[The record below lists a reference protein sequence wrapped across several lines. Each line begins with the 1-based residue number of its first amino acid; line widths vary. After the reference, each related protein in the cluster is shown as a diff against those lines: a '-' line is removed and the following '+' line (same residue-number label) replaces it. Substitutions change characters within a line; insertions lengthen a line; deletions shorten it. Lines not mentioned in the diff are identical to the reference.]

1 MRVYVKIL
9 WVLLLLF
16 LSSGLIAQVESR
28 QTIGDTDIEVY
39 TLTGNVSFQGHGYT
53 TTQDL
58 NRREPLGALTTA
70 NFDYSFL
77 GFQSGMDLRYTT
89 DDNRFRQSMNRFS
102 FYGSWN
108 WARLS
113 AGDVNPNYS
122 QYSLRGTMVRGGE
135 LSLTPGD
142 FIFEVAAGRTNRLT
156 SISNGNIPR
165 SFEYERWIYAATV
178 GYGRQ
183 NRSHFRLTALYGK
196 DDTDSLPDTT
206 GLNLP
211 ATQSLAPPAEN
222 LAVTPKFQVVLLDDA
237 FRFGAETTFSAYTR
251 DTESPVI
258 SSADSELPGFV
269 ASIFSPRN
277 STRLSFA
284 GMAETE
290 FDVDPFNLMLS
301 YERIQPGFE
310 SMGLRQIRDDQQVIT
325 IRPSVHFL
333 DRRINLDA
341 TYTMIEDNLLDSRI
355 STQKNDNLSLNSSFQ
370 ITEAIRLAAGYSR
383 YVSNTTSDDEL
394 SGGHRQL
401 SQVIQLA
408 PSVSWISGAT
418 SYNVTLAGV
427 YQTLESRFPMAD
439 GFMMNESST
448 ITSTINYNMALPT
461 GLTVNGSANIVLGE
475 APDSEFTTYG
485 LNAGVGY
492 SFMDQKMNVGLNTGF
507 MINEFERLN
516 GFEDSLSRN
525 MQLNG
530 NATATYSITSTT
542 SLQLNLRLL
551 NNNIME
557 GHGDGFSEMEGR
569 LQFRQRF

>member
-1 MRVYVKIL
+1 MKIERKIS
-9 WVLLLLF
+9 WSF
-16 LSSGLIAQVESR
+16 LMAVFFSGLAITAQSQ
-28 QTIGDTDIEVY
+28 QTLGETDIEIY
-39 TLTGNVSFQGHGYT
+39 TLTGNISFQGHGYT

-102 FYGSWN
+102 FYGSYK

-113 AGDVNPNYS
+113 AGDVNPSYS

-135 LSLTPGD
+135 ISLTPGD
-142 FIFEVAAGRTNRLT
+142 FILEVAAGRTNRLT
-156 SISNGNIPR
+156 SSGSGNIPR
-165 SFEYERWIYAATV
+165 SFEYERWIYAATF

-196 DDTDSLPDTT
+196 DDTESLPDTT
-206 GLNLP
+206 GMNLP

-222 LAVTPKFQVVLLDDA
+222 LAVTPKFQVLLFDDI

-251 DTESPVI
+251 DTDSPVI
-258 SSADSELPGFV
+258 EAADSELPGFV
-269 ASIFSPRN
+269 ASVFSPRN

-284 GMAETE
+284 GLAETE
-290 FDVDPFNLMLS
+290 LDVDPFNLMVS

-333 DRRINLDA
+333 NRRINLNA
-341 TYTMIEDNLLDSRI
+341 IYTMTEDNLLDSRI
-355 STQKNDNLSLNSSFQ
+355 STQKNDNLALNSSFQ
-370 ITEAIRLAAGYSR
+370 ITEAIRLGAGYSR
-383 YVSNTTSDDEL
+383 YVSNTVSDDEL

-401 SQVIQLA
+401 SQVIQLT
-408 PSVSWISGAT
+408 PSVSWISGGT
-418 SYNVTLAGV
+418 SYNVSMAGV
-427 YQTLESRFPMAD
+427 YQTLESRFPGMD
-439 GFMMNESST
+439 GFMFNESST
-448 ITSTINYNMALPT
+448 ITSTLSYNMALPT
-461 GLTVNGSANIVLGE
+461 GITVNGSANLVLGE

-492 SFMDQKMNVGLNTGF
+492 SFMDQKMNVSANAGF
-507 MINEFERLN
+507 TLNEFERLN
-516 GFEDSLSRN
+516 GFEDSVTRN

-530 NATATYSITSTT
+530 NATATYSITSMT

-551 NNNIME
+551 NNNVME
-557 GHGDGFSEMEGR
+557 GNGSGFSEMEGR

>member
-1 MRVYVKIL
+1 MNKAIKIAGCIWL
-9 WVLLLLF
+9 ALLL
-16 LSSGLIAQVESR
+16 SGFSNIYSQ

-77 GFQSGMDLRYTT
+77 GFQSGMDLRYST

-102 FYGSWN
+102 FYGSYK

-113 AGDVNPNYS
+113 AGDVNPSYS

-142 FIFEVAAGRTNRLT
+142 FSFEVTAGRTNRLT
-156 SISNGNIPR
+156 SSGNGNVPR
-165 SFEYERWIYAATV
+165 SFEYERWIYAATI

-196 DDTDSLPDTT
+196 DDTESLPDTT
-206 GLNLP
+206 GMNLP
-211 ATQSLAPPAEN
+211 STQALAPPAEN
-222 LAVTPKFQVVLLDDA
+222 LAVTPKFQVLLFDDM
-237 FRFGAETTFSAYTR
+237 FRLGAETTFSAYTR
-251 DTESPVI
+251 DTDSPVI
-258 SSADSELPGFV
+258 EAADSELPGFV
-269 ASIFSPRN
+269 ASVFSPRN

-284 GMAETE
+284 GLAETE
-290 FDVDPFNLMLS
+290 LDVDPFNLMVS

-325 IRPSVHFL
+325 IRPAVHFL
-333 DRRINLDA
+333 NRRINLDA
-341 TYTMIEDNLLDSRI
+341 TYTMTEDNLLDSRI
-355 STQKNDNLSLNSSFQ
+355 STQKNDNLALNSSFQ
-370 ITEAIRLAAGYSR
+370 ITEAIRLGAGYSR
-383 YVSNTTSDDEL
+383 YVSNTVSDDEF

-401 SQVIQLA
+401 SQVIQLT
-408 PSVSWISGAT
+408 PSVSWISGGT
-418 SYNVTLAGV
+418 SYNVTVAGV
-427 YQTLESRFPMAD
+427 YQTLESRFPGAD
-439 GFMMNESST
+439 GFMFNESST
-448 ITSTINYNMALPT
+448 ITSTLSYNMALPT
-461 GLTVNGSANIVLGE
+461 GITVNGSANLVLGE
-475 APDSEFTTYG
+475 APGSEFTTYG

-492 SFMDQKMNVGLNTGF
+492 SFMDQKLNVSANTGF
-507 MINEFERLN
+507 TLNEFERLN
-516 GFEDSLSRN
+516 GFEDSVTRN

-530 NATATYSITSTT
+530 NATATYSITSMT

-557 GHGDGFSEMEGR
+557 GDGSGFSEMEGR